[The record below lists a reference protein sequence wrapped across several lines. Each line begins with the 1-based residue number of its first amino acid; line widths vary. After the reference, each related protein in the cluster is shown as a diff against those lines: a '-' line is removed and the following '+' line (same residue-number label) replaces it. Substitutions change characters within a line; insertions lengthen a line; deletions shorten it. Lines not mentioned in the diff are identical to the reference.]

1 MAHRSAGVET
11 GLGVRYCRHRPE
23 DPPLYQIIERYYPLF
38 EALRAEQGRAFCLSA
53 VAQQHA
59 MVFQMT
65 AGNMLK
71 RKENTLG
78 WLGR

>member
-11 GLGVRYCRHRPE
+11 GFGLSDCHHRSE
-23 DPPLYQIIERYYPLF
+23 DPPLYQIFERYYPLF
-38 EALRAEQGRAFCLSA
+38 EALRAEQSRAFCLST

-65 AGNMLK
+65 AVTMLK

-78 WLGR
+78 RLGR